1 MGRFLL
7 YRSESPDVVLF
18 VGSARVFAAKFLQQ
32 RVNAVMVGADS
43 FFLSR
48 RDQLV
53 GLAARH
59 ALPAIYFLRECG
71 NLSGNVHRSRH
82 ALSAD
87 TIREMHLA
95 FRRGAARR

>member
-53 GLAARH
+53 GLAAC
-59 ALPAIYFLRECG
+59 LPSRRPQGDREGDAEPAGGISETACLAG
-71 NLSGNVHRSRH
+71 ASGDEVG
-82 ALSAD
+82 
-87 TIREMHLA
+87 A
-95 FRRGAARR
+95 FRRR